1 MNTPEMKAD
10 FFKMACLF
18 ESSLIVVALILGLIA
33 DINPLADLWFSEYSL
48 ALGIAGTLPL
58 FMVFG
63 ALYQMYFPAMEKI
76 KQLMLDT
83 MGGSMHKLHW
93 GDLFVLAVIAGISE
107 ELLFRG
113 VLQPWIE
120 QAWGWTAGLL
130 ISNILFGLVHAVT
143 PLYALLAG
151 LVGIYLGLSLDYGG
165 VRNLMVP
172 MVIHGFYDFI
182 AFLVIIRLYRQRI
195 QS

>member
-93 GDLFVLAVIAGISE
+93 GDLFVLAAIAGISE